1 MSIFKEVFDYL
12 ESYFPETDGESWDQD
27 GMDICI
33 DMYSEV
39 TKIVLALDVTSA
51 VIDYAKEIGANLIIT
66 HHPVLF
72 DKINVINGSTA
83 EGKKLIALIKNGISC
98 ISYHTRL
105 DKHEGGVND
114 SLSNKLGLKK
124 DFSLYNGLVNV
135 CTIEET
141 DFDSFCQHVENSLG
155 IKVRAF
161 NNNGKAKKIALC
173 GGGGKSCID
182 GAYFEGADTYIT
194 GEVDHMALINA
205 AEYGI
210 NLILASHYATEA
222 LVLPYLKNVINSQFP
237 NIQIFIK
244 ELEGLSK

>member
-1 MSIFKEVFDYL
+1 MAVFKEIFDYL
-12 ESYFPETDGESWDQD
+12 ESFFPKSDAEPWDQD

-33 DMYSEV
+33 NMFSEIS
-39 TKIVLALDVTSA
+39 KIVLALDVTSS

-72 DKINVINGSTA
+72 DKMNVINGSTA
-83 EGKKLIALIKNGISC
+83 EGKKIIALIQNGISC

-114 SLSNKLGLKK
+114 SLCNKLGLKK
-124 DFSLYNGLVNV
+124 DHSLYNGLVNV
-135 CTIEET
+135 CNIKET
-141 DFDSFCQHVENSLG
+141 DFESFCIQVEKSLG

-182 GAYFEGADTYIT
+182 GAYFDGADTYIT
-194 GEVDHMALINA
+194 GEVDHMALINS

-210 NLILASHYATEA
+210 NLILASHYQTEA
-222 LVLPYLKNVINSQFP
+222 LVLPYLKSVINSNFP
-237 NIQIFIK
+237 EISVHIK